1 MGLFWIAAWAAR
13 QTAPSCLN
21 PRFDGAFL
29 NYDRRLVNGWLG
41 RVLIPDLMGL
51 FWILV
56 HKIEWKF
63 LKMKKFLV
71 VIVTVLTLAS
81 CSTIES
87 NRANVFVEIYGRNDN
102 INFTV
107 VSNSVG
113 LYQTPYG
120 NNTTRLNIRLHWTC
134 LIIQQN
140 KTATVM
146 LMSDGQKTVD

>member
-1 MGLFWIAAWAAR
+1 M
-13 QTAPSCLN
+13 N
-21 PRFDGAFL
+21 
-29 NYDRRLVNGWLG
+29 RLCWML
-41 RVLIPDLMGL
+41 LLMGL
-51 FWILV
+51 LYIQLYVFWALFFCYGSCRNLLHSCRRGCHLV

-71 VIVTVLTLAS
+71 VIATMLTLAS
-81 CSTIES
+81 CSTVES
-87 NRANVFVEIYGRNDN
+87 NRANVSVQIYGRNDN

-120 NNTTRLNIRLHWTC
+120 NNTMRLHIRLHWTC

-140 KTATVM
+140 KTATAM